1 MKIQVLGPGC
11 AKCKQLMANTE
22 QAVRELGVGAEVE
35 KIEDV
40 REMMK
45 FRILATPALA
55 VDGKVKSA
63 GRVLSSEEVKT
74 LLRSP

>member
-11 AKCKQLMANTE
+11 KRCKELMANTE
-22 QAVRELGVGAEVE
+22 QAVRELGVGAVVE

-45 FRILATPALA
+45 FKILATPALA
-55 VDGKVKSA
+55 VDGKVRVA
-63 GRVLSSEEVKT
+63 GRVLSPEEVRQ
-74 LLRSP
+74 LLQA